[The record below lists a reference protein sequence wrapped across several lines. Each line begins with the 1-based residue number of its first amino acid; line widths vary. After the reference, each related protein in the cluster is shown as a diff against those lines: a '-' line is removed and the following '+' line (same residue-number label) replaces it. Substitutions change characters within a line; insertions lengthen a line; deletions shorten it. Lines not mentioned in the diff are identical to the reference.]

1 MSVKEDVLG
10 SNTGPAIGNF
20 SNVDATNQAE
30 QFIAF
35 VNRIEHLPHSRESRE
50 RSYQLLNGQPG
61 ETAVDVGCGTGR
73 AVAELRERGIHAIG
87 VDISSQ
93 MISVAQKR
101 FPDGDF
107 RIASATSLPFADHS
121 LNLYRSERVYQYL
134 ANPEEALHEARR
146 VLAPGG
152 RIVLLDPD
160 ADMWAI
166 DADDQETTRIL
177 TRALSNTIAGR
188 WIGRRYR
195 SLLLDAGFIDV
206 MVEVKTGIYT
216 DFTQDP
222 LVPSIAK
229 VGVATGALTQ
239 KEVDIWLAEQK
250 RRGQEDRF
258 FLAMPIFIASARRP

>member
-1 MSVKEDVLG
+1 MG
-10 SNTGPAIGNF
+10 STTGPAIGHF
-20 SNVDATNQAE
+20 SDVDATNQAE

-35 VNRIEHLPHSRESRE
+35 VDRIESLPHSKESRE
-50 RSYQLLNGQPG
+50 RSYQLLNGLPG

-73 AVAELRERGIHAIG
+73 AVAELRERGIRATGI
-87 VDISSQ
+87 DMSSQ
-93 MISVAQKR
+93 MISVAQRR

-107 RIASATSLPFADHS
+107 RIASASSLPFADHS
-121 LNLYRSERVYQYL
+121 LDLYRSERVYQYI
-134 ANPEEALHEARR
+134 ADPAEALLEARR

-166 DADDQETTRIL
+166 DADDQQTTRVL
-177 TRALSNTIAGR
+177 TRALSDTIAGR

-206 MVEVKTGIYT
+206 AIEVKTGIYT

-222 LVPSIAK
+222 LVPSLAK
-229 VGVATGALTQ
+229 IGLATGVLTQ
-239 KEVDIWLAEQK
+239 EEVDVWLAEQK

-258 FLAMPIFIASARRP
+258 FLAMPIFIASARCP